1 MSQEPTSNALGQRH
15 PSSDANNFSAISFVI
30 KQYLAGVRTAM
41 PVIVRGVRNAGGVEP
56 VGTVDVEPLVSQ
68 LDGAGKIVAHG
79 IIYDL
84 PYLRMQGGA
93 NAIILDPEVGD
104 IGLAVVSDRDV
115 SKVKTTRQ
123 PAAPGSNR
131 RNHFSDGFYFGGFLN
146 GNPAQYIRFSSEGI
160 DLVSPT
166 AINMKAPQ
174 INETATESI
183 TAKAPNINQMAD
195 ESVSI
200 SAPEIGLDGTLSQ
213 GKGENGG
220 DASFGGSVTAEGE
233 VTGKGVKLSGHGHD
247 KVEPGEGQ
255 SGKPV
260 NI

>member
-1 MSQEPTSNALGQRH
+1 MSQERSKAPGQRR
-15 PSSDANNFSAISFVI
+15 PQSDANQFSAISFVI

-68 LDGAGKIVAHG
+68 LDGSGKIVSHG
-79 IIYDL
+79 IIYDM

-115 SKVKTTRQ
+115 SNVKSARKVS
-123 PAAPGSNR
+123 APGSNR

-166 AINMKAPQ
+166 AINLKAPK

-183 TAKAPNINQMAD
+183 SAKAPNINQVAD
-195 ESVSI
+195 NSVSI
-200 SAPEIGLDGTLSQ
+200 SAPDIGLDGALSQ

-220 DASFGGSVTAEGE
+220 DASFGGSVIAEGE
-233 VTGKGVKLSGHGHD
+233 VTGKGVELSGHGHNG
-247 KVEPGEGQ
+247 VEPGEGQ

-260 NI
+260 NL